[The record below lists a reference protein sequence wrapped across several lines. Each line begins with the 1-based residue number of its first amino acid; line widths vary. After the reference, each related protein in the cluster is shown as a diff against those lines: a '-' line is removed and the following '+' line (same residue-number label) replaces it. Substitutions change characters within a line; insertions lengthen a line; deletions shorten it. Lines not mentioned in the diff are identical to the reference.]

1 MSMMRRTKWTWL
13 VAMLLM
19 WAFLL
24 GVGTA
29 PNPVQA
35 LDLGG
40 SIGDLV
46 KIFGIGWVVEH
57 FSGQINKAINSALA
71 QHDAAVEGYTKVV
84 PIMRLGGG
92 KGTAV
97 GAAQVMGP
105 KAQVDKVR
113 AVGEVELNLLGTVR
127 ARGLLPIS
135 TKNSLRTVPGV
146 GVSANIKFPL

>member
-1 MSMMRRTKWTWL
+1 MRKRNRWTTL

-24 GVGTA
+24 GVGIA

-40 SIGDLV
+40 TIGDLV
-46 KIFGIGWVVEH
+46 KIFGIGWVVDR
-57 FSGQINKAINSALA
+57 FAGQINNAINSAL
-71 QHDAAVEGYTKVV
+71 QQRDAEIRGYTKVV
-84 PIMRLGGG
+84 PIVRLGSG

-105 KAQVDKVR
+105 QAQVEKVR
-113 AVGEVELNLLGTVR
+113 AVAEVELRITGAIR
-127 ARGLLPIS
+127 ARGLVPIS
-135 TKNSLRTVPGV
+135 TRNTLSSVGGV
-146 GVSANIKFPL
+146 GVSANIKFPI